1 MAEPMLELL
10 LAAQINCL
18 AEAVFAESRGENRAG
33 QLYVAAVIKNRV
45 LSPHHES
52 DFCSV
57 INEPWQFSYTHELTE
72 KQIEKRIESEEEAWE
87 RAQNVAYS
95 VINSGPQPLFGN
107 ILYYH
112 TVEITPNWDYS
123 KIVEVDVV
131 GRHVFYSDKE

>member
-1 MAEPMLELL
+1 MLELL

-18 AEAVFAESRGENRAG
+18 AEAVFHEARSETWGS
-33 QLYVAAVIKNRV
+33 QILMAAVVKNRV
-45 LSPHHES
+45 LDERFS
-52 DFCSV
+52 DTFCQV
-57 INEPWQFSYTHELTE
+57 IEEPWQFSYTHELTE

-112 TVEITPNWDYS
+112 ALDISPSWDYS

-131 GRHVFYSDKE
+131 GQHKFYSDKD